1 MKYHD
6 AERMTLIELQ
16 ENLGQIRSEWDGD
29 TPSGEDLATTAN
41 DAYEKITELRKLLA
55 EIENLSQ

>member
-16 ENLGQIRSEWDGD
+16 ENLGQIEGNWDGD
-29 TPSGEDLATTAN
+29 MPGRAEELATTAH
-41 DAYEKITELRKLLA
+41 DAYQKVIELKKLLA
-55 EIENLSQ
+55 DIEALA

>member
-16 ENLGQIRSEWDGD
+16 ENLGQIQGNWDGD
-29 TPSGEDLATTAN
+29 LPGRAEDLATIARE
-41 DAYEKITELRKLLA
+41 AYEKIIELKKLLA
-55 EIENLSQ
+55 EIENLA